1 MPEAKTPEGV
11 SAAALA
17 PDDSAVIPRM
27 KLGEQGITG
36 LKTASNRILEET
48 QRAFRYPEFIK
59 TVAEMSHNPTVGAAT
74 NVWRMMI
81 SRVEWDVEAPKGADQ
96 KLIERAKLVR
106 TMMDDM
112 DSQSWSAFIEEVIPY
127 LWYGFDVH
135 EIVLRR
141 RLTKNGSKFNDGLVG
156 LKKLAPRSQDTI
168 AGWLFNDDGSE
179 LLGVQQSLSGLAP
192 SVNIAKLQ
200 DRADK
205 ETGKIHIPRN
215 KFLLFS
221 ASSTKGNPEGHSI
234 FKNIYLAYKQLSLL
248 QDQELLGI
256 AKDVQGILKIE
267 IPPRYLSPDA
277 SDDDKAVVAAFQQII
292 DNYNA
297 GTQRGLLVPNIY
309 DPETKLPLFNYALME
324 SKGGAKY
331 DTESVIRRLQG
342 DILSALSVDILKL
355 GAEGS
360 GSFSLAESKSS
371 VLALAI
377 DYRLREIA
385 EVLNQHLMR
394 LIFEMNGWNCEQLPK
409 FVYKDVEEI
418 SLEEFS
424 KAVQRFASTG
434 VLELDR
440 PVANRIRELLGV
452 PGKGEDEEV
461 DEDQLPTVITG
472 KASAA
477 SKGMAPG
484 TSGDGT
490 SKIGGGS
497 GKERSGTNQERK

>member
-1 MPEAKTPEGV
+1 MPEATTPEGV

-17 PDDSAVIPRM
+17 PDDDAIIPRI
-27 KLGEQGITG
+27 KLGEQGVTG
-36 LKTASNRILEET
+36 LKTAANRILEET
-48 QRAFRYPEFIK
+48 QRAFRYPDFIK

-81 SRVEWDVEAPKGADQ
+81 SRVEWDVEAPKGADE
-96 KLIERAKLVR
+96 KLIERTQIVR

-112 DSQSWSAFIEEVIPY
+112 DGQSWAAFIEEVIPY

-141 RLTKNGSKFNDGLVG
+141 RLKKNGSKHNDGLVG
-156 LKKLAPRSQDTI
+156 IKKLAPRSQDTI
-168 AGWLFNDDGSE
+168 CGWLFSEDGSE
-179 LLGVQQSLSGLAP
+179 LLGCQQSTAGMENAYRFASRIDP
-192 SVNIAKLQ
+192 S
-200 DRADK
+200 
-205 ETGKIHIPRN
+205 TGKIHIPRN

-221 ASSTKGNPEGHSI
+221 ASATKGNPEGNSI

-267 IPPRYLSPDA
+267 IPPRYLAADA
-277 SDDDKAVVAAFQQII
+277 SDEDRATCAAFEQII
-292 DNYNA
+292 DGYNA
-297 GTQRGLLVPNIY
+297 GTQRGLLVPQIH
-309 DPETKLPLFNYALME
+309 DPETKLPMFSYELME

-394 LIFEMNGWNCEQLPK
+394 LIFEMNGWDTASLPK
-409 FVYKDVEEI
+409 FIYKDVEEI

-424 KAVQRFASTG
+424 KAIQRFASTG
-434 VLELDR
+434 VIELDR
-440 PVANRIRELLGV
+440 PVANRIRELIGV
-452 PGKGEDEEV
+452 QPKSEDEEI
-461 DEDQLPTVITG
+461 DTDALPTVITG

-484 TSGDGT
+484 TTGDGT
-490 SKIGGGS
+490 SKTAS
-497 GKERSGTNQERK
+497 GADRSSSNADHTG